1 MNRRT
6 MKLLRKLSEQQEPRY
21 TLAEMAAF
29 FRVSQK
35 TIRHDIHDINDF
47 LEEDQLGHVQI
58 GQGGLLSLSDDFQK
72 VKTEEK
78 LAGMDAYEYRL
89 SPEERLLYIRA
100 ALLSDTDYIV
110 MQKLADELFVTR
122 MTILSDFDTLKKQ
135 LEEEG
140 IRLIHEP
147 GRGSRLDC
155 TIEQRTEMLIRLF
168 RSISVS
174 TRHVGLFQ
182 RMVLQKLRVVCPYEI
197 VFSCMQEYTSDHN
210 LLFADDAYYELSLY
224 LYAVFNL
231 HVKEDDES
239 PAGEEEMMPVMD
251 GMLVHLSM
259 RLGVP
264 VSRAMVQRFRDYR
277 QKNHLDPYV
286 RSIDELELS
295 EVIAHFLTAVDRDLH
310 LELSGDT
317 VLIHALLMHIST
329 MKDWGDLE
337 IELPE
342 EGTEGIDYK
351 AVTDAVSRH
360 LSILEKY
367 LGYHIN
373 HNMRNSI
380 VIHICV
386 SLVRNRDKI
395 PRLTAVIV
403 CPGSMATGRYLEA
416 QVERYFN
423 FQIAGVVA
431 AADVERRLAVIG
443 PVDFVLST
451 VSIKIRQCPV
461 LTVHAVL
468 TMEDMN
474 RIQNLAFRVGRNGA
488 QTEALIDREGMR
500 MLGMLQNCIDEGHM
514 NDRLLRGIREMLE
527 QYEKQQKV
535 HRTAMGELLQRKWV
549 VTAPAGFSWQKAI
562 HLAGQPLVD
571 DGAVGWSYVEQCIRN
586 VEEYGD
592 YIVIGSGVA
601 LAHARSSA
609 DVRRDCLSLAVSR
622 SGIIFSDGE
631 TKVNFLFCFA
641 TTGKNYGELVREIG
655 ALGRNREK
663 KAKLLAMNEKE
674 IYDALSFT
682 QRPGKRS

>member
-1 MNRRT
+1 MNQRT
-6 MKLLRKLSEQQEPRY
+6 MKLLRKLSEQQGPRY
-21 TLAEMAAF
+21 TLGEMAAF

-47 LEEDQLGHVQI
+47 LEEDQLGQVQI
-58 GQGGLLSLSDDFQK
+58 GQGGLLSLSKDFQK
-72 VKTEEK
+72 TKVEEK
-78 LAGMDAYEYRL
+78 LAGMDAYDYRL

-100 ALLSDTDYIV
+100 ALLCDTDFIV

-135 LEEEG
+135 LEKEG

-231 HVKEDDES
+231 HVQDEDES
-239 PAGEEEMMPVMD
+239 QAGEDEVLPVMD
-251 GMLVHLSM
+251 GMLVHLGM
-259 RLGVP
+259 RFGVP
-264 VSRAMVQRFRDYR
+264 VSHAMIRRFRDYR

-337 IELPE
+337 IELPR
-342 EGTEGIDYK
+342 EGAEGIDYEAVTK
-351 AVTDAVSRH
+351 AVSVH

-367 LGYHIN
+367 LGYHVN

-395 PRLTAVIV
+395 PRLTVVIV

-416 QVERYFN
+416 QVQRYFN

-431 AADVERRLAVIG
+431 AADVQRRLAVIG

-451 VSIKIRQCPV
+451 VSIDVRQCPV

-474 RIQNLAFRVGRNGA
+474 RIQSLAFRVGRRGT
-488 QTEALIDREGMR
+488 QSKALIDREGMR
-500 MLGMLQNCIDEGHM
+500 LLNMLQNCIEEGHM
-514 NDRLLRGIREMLE
+514 NDKLLQGIQEMLV
-527 QYEKQQKV
+527 QYEKQQQV
-535 HRTAMGELLQRKWV
+535 HRTAMGELLHREWV
-549 VTAPAGFSWQKAI
+549 ITAPADLTWQEAI
-562 HLAGQPLVD
+562 RLAGRPLVD
-571 DGAVGWSYVEQCIRN
+571 DGAVGQPYVEQCIRN

-592 YIVIGSGVA
+592 YIVIGTGVA
-601 LAHARSSA
+601 LAHARRSA
-609 DVRRDCLSLAVSR
+609 DVHQDCLSLLVSR

-641 TTGKNYGELVREIG
+641 STGKNYGDLVREVG
-655 ALGRNREK
+655 ALGRSKDR
-663 KAKLLAMNEKE
+663 KAQLLAMNEKE
-674 IYDALSFT
+674 IFAALSFT
-682 QRPGKRS
+682 QHD